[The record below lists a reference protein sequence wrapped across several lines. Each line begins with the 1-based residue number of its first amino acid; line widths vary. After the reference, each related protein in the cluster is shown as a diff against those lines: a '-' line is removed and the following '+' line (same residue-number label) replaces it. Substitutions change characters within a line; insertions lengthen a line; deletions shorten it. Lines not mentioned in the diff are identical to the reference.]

1 MDNPY
6 EWLQNFIEQVPDIL
20 QPLIVALAAA
30 IPYIEGE
37 GAAAFGIIAGI
48 NPVVAAIAAATGN
61 LLCVVGVVFLGSRI
75 RERAVARRSAK
86 RAATQADGP
95 DTVSPVHGTSAGTVS
110 RNETVGSAS
119 ISTLEQPSTD
129 GDARD
134 PNAKQTGR
142 EKGRARLRRWMVK
155 FGVPGASLL
164 APLALPTML
173 TAAFF
178 VASGVPRQWVIL
190 WQAIAIVLWTG
201 AVALA
206 ATGVLALLG
215 W

>member
-6 EWLQNFIEQVPDIL
+6 PWLQDFINQVPEFL
-20 QPLIVALAAA
+20 QPVMVALVAA

-48 NPVVAAIAAATGN
+48 NPIVAAVAAIAGN
-61 LLCVVGVVFLGSRI
+61 ILCVVAVVLLGSRI
-75 RERAVARRSAK
+75 RGGVVARRADRAESQKAAAQTAGSGASGLAESTAGAGSTTTVEADADEQKNRRSKGQAK
-86 RAATQADGP
+86 
-95 DTVSPVHGTSAGTVS
+95 
-110 RNETVGSAS
+110 
-119 ISTLEQPSTD
+119 
-129 GDARD
+129 
-134 PNAKQTGR
+134 
-142 EKGRARLRRWMVK
+142 LRRWLVR
-155 FGVPGASLL
+155 FGVPGASLI

-178 VASGVPRQWVIL
+178 VASGVRKEWVIL
-190 WQAIAIVLWTG
+190 WQVVAIVLWTG
-201 AVALA
+201 AVAAA